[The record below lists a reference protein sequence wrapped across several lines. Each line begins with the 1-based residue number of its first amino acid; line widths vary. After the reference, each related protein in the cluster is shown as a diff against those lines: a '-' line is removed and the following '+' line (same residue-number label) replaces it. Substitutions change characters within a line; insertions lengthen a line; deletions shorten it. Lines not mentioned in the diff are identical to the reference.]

1 MCEFSSYSSFDVKS
15 FTVDQL
21 LLKDHTF
28 SITNTTIANKSNTTI
43 TITIRNS
50 IFAFVFVVVFECSV

>member
-28 SITNTTIANKSNTTI
+28 SIGNTTIAVKSNTTVTF
-43 TITIRNS
+43 TISNS
-50 IFAFVFVVVFECSV
+50 IFVFECSV